1 MNIRHKFQV
10 LIKPK
15 KIKNP
20 SKYYYFFRYPPMVDG
35 KGHAK
40 DKLHDQWCGQTNH
53 VSLQKTLFFS
63 TSIYRRSLKTI
74 DNSINY

>member
-1 MNIRHKFQV
+1 
-10 LIKPK
+10 
-15 KIKNP
+15 
-20 SKYYYFFRYPPMVDG
+20 MVDG

-53 VSLQKTLFFS
+53 VSLQETLFFS
-63 TSIYRRSLKTI
+63 TSIYRQSLKTV